1 LGQIGIVLH
10 PVARPV
16 PHGQNAAKSNDAV
29 ELQAKSR
36 KSKQKQHTCNNID
49 RHLTEA
55 SKIAAKAMLGCL
67 QASGGLWGVELAAW
81 RWQKYVIIAFEGF
94 HEICQIHTTP

>member
-1 LGQIGIVLH
+1 M
-10 PVARPV
+10 ARTQPN
-16 PHGQNAAKSNDAV
+16 PTTPLNFKRSHAKA
-29 ELQAKSR
+29 
-36 KSKQKQHTCNNID
+36 SKKQHTCNNID